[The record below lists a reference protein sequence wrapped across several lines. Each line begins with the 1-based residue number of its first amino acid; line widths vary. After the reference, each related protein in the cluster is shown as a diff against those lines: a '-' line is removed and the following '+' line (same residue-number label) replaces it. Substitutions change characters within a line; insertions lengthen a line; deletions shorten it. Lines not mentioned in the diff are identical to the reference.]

1 MKHSVILSLVTFISL
16 TVQAQVRILDES
28 STLWQPCPPCETDS
42 PTGKTT
48 VKWHSTENKHVNG
61 RDSVWID
68 EIPQRKYRSIIN
80 EQTQPIS
87 QASLVPFS
95 WQLTEEAGL
104 TVLHCYMRMPAD
116 AVTNFWLASEETAII
131 DLETGTH
138 YRALHCLPMGA
149 WKKYFNFRAQKDNT
163 IDFQI
168 FFPRLAE
175 TTRKISIY
183 GVPNWMLRGGE
194 IINLPKFEMS
204 INVYD
209 STPQM
214 HKPTLVRPASNYN
227 KDDAGSWAAYTD
239 AHLIK
244 PQPEGTMALWRTRD
258 ATYLAIA
265 HEQNWMRE
273 YYGVEAGGMLL
284 DESGHQYKLKGLQD
298 YPLGQIFWIEGYSG
312 DCTVTVKVYE
322 PIPLHIESITY
333 IEPDGEPF
341 KAWGANWKG
350 TVKHHLS
357 IEELRANQKLFE
369 YHPRDVVTEDT
380 F

>member
-1 MKHSVILSLVTFISL
+1 M
-16 TVQAQVRILDES
+16 
-28 STLWQPCPPCETDS
+28 ST
-42 PTGKTT
+42 
-48 VKWHSTENKHVNG
+48 
-61 RDSVWID
+61 
-68 EIPQRKYRSIIN
+68 
-80 EQTQPIS
+80 
-87 QASLVPFS
+87 
-95 WQLTEEAGL
+95 
-104 TVLHCYMRMPAD
+104 
-116 AVTNFWLASEETAII
+116 
-131 DLETGTH
+131 
-138 YRALHCLPMGA
+138 
-149 WKKYFNFRAQKDNT
+149 
-163 IDFQI
+163 
-168 FFPRLAE
+168 
-175 TTRKISIY
+175 
-183 GVPNWMLRGGE
+183 
-194 IINLPKFEMS
+194 
-204 INVYD
+204 
-209 STPQM
+209 
-214 HKPTLVRPASNYN
+214 
-227 KDDAGSWAAYTD
+227 GSWAAYTD